1 LLALDAQSVGYD
13 GKPLL
18 AGVNLTLSPGDRV
31 ALLGKNGAG
40 KSTCMKMLAG
50 VLPAISGT
58 RSEARD
64 LNIGYFAQH
73 HLEQLKANESAL
85 QNLIRVGGAR
95 AKRHTEQELRD
106 YLARFGFRGDRVFEA
121 VEPFSGGEKAR
132 LMLALVCFQRPNL
145 LLLDEP
151 TNHLDLEMRQALAV
165 ALQEYSG
172 AVVLVSHDRHLLNT
186 VADEFRIVHHGR
198 VEEFDGD
205 LEDYAK
211 WLASG
216 AGEPAAAPSAAV
228 KQPIAAPREDAAA
241 SRLRKREQAQQR
253 AKLTPL
259 RAAVETAEKELQ
271 RLSVAEDALEKQLAA
286 PDLYQPEQAAQ
297 LQVLLDK
304 QKKLAQ
310 EVDAVEQKWVEAT
323 EALERASRD

>member
-1 LLALDAQSVGYD
+1 
-13 GKPLL
+13 
-18 AGVNLTLSPGDRV
+18 
-31 ALLGKNGAG
+31 
-40 KSTCMKMLAG
+40 
-50 VLPAISGT
+50 
-58 RSEARD
+58 
-64 LNIGYFAQH
+64 
-73 HLEQLKANESAL
+73 
-85 QNLIRVGGAR
+85 
-95 AKRHTEQELRD
+95 
-106 YLARFGFRGDRVFEA
+106 
-121 VEPFSGGEKAR
+121 
-132 LMLALVCFQRPNL
+132 
-145 LLLDEP
+145 
-151 TNHLDLEMRQALAV
+151 MRQALAV

-216 AGEPAAAPSAAV
+216 AGEPAAAQFMPVSTALLSAAV
-228 KQPIAAPREDAAA
+228 KQPTAAPREDAAA
-241 SRLRKREQAQQR
+241 SRLRKREEAQQR

-297 LQVLLDK
+297 LRVLLDK
-304 QKKLAQ
+304 QKTLAK
-310 EVDAVEQKWVEAT
+310 EAEAVEQQWVEAS